1 MNSIFGVSG
10 QVLDSTL
17 HQMGRRLIH
26 RGGASK
32 AHRLAHEAPVA
43 FGVTGSENHL
53 FSKNN
58 FTIVADADIYNKE
71 ELHQFLV
78 RKGISVRPE
87 SEAELLLALFQVD
100 AVEGLEKING
110 DYAFAIW
117 DGDNQLLTLVRD
129 YCGCRPLFYTALPED
144 KGIAFASEY
153 KALLTLPEISPEPD
167 RDMLQCLQYHKK
179 LPVGQTLF
187 KGIRAVGPGSIT
199 MFSAAGQRVDHRKM
213 TRIQPLTVL
222 SNEAEAVAEVR
233 NALAGAIKC
242 RISHPERIG
251 IALSGGIDSIGIAF
265 ICRHLFPDSEIHTF
279 TAGSDP
285 QDEELVVAERV
296 SRSIQSIHHAV
307 ITLPDLM
314 KDHLE
319 KLVWH
324 IEEPYARSESL
335 QLFKIGEAAAPH
347 VTSLLCGMEADALFA
362 GMPRHKILWLMS
374 KWPFLKGILGE
385 IYDLTQSGL
394 QPTSLGGKILLKSYL
409 RHKTAPI
416 PKVVGSSYRPNKT
429 VFPTNNNQLVN
440 TFLASIF
447 QAGAF
452 QDGQK
457 LEKPFA
463 AWGVRYQ
470 SPFLDPNMIRVAF
483 GISDELKFKNGKNK
497 YILRKALQ
505 AFVPEEFTYIPKKP
519 QRMKYDLAFS
529 KTLDEV
535 AMHYLGSGRQ
545 RIFDTKDI
553 SALKKMKRKGAYP
566 AESAMRLWT
575 AVLTQI
581 WYEQFTRL

>member
-17 HQMGRRLIH
+17 QQMGRRLIH

-32 AHRLAHEAPVA
+32 VHRLTHEAPVA
-43 FGVTGSENHL
+43 FGVTGSESHL

-100 AVEGLEKING
+100 GVEGIEKING

-129 YCGCRPLFYTALPED
+129 YCGCRPLFYAALPEG

-179 LPVGQTLF
+179 LPVGRTLF

-213 TRIQPLTVL
+213 TSVQPLAVL

-233 NALAGAIKC
+233 NALTGAIKC

-279 TAGSDP
+279 TAGSDT

-296 SRSIQSIHHAV
+296 SRSIRSIHHAV
-307 ITLPDLM
+307 ITLPGLM

-362 GMPRHKILWLMS
+362 GMPRHKILWMMT
-374 KWPFLKGILGE
+374 KWPLFKDVFGE

-394 QPTSLGGKILLKSYL
+394 QPASVMGKILSKSYF
-409 RHKTAPI
+409 RHKIAPV
-416 PKVVGSSYRPNKT
+416 PKVSGGSYVPVKT
-429 VFPTNNNQLVN
+429 VFPSSNNQLVT
-440 TFLASIF
+440 TFLSNVF
-447 QAGAF
+447 QGGAC

-457 LEKPFA
+457 LERTFA

-470 SPFLDPNMIRVAF
+470 SPFLDRNLIRTAF
-483 GISDELKFKNGKNK
+483 GISDQLKFKHGKNK
-497 YILRKALQ
+497 YILRKALEKY
-505 AFVPEEFTYIPKKP
+505 VPEEFIHIPKKP
-519 QRMKYDLAFS
+519 QRMKYDLAFA
-529 KTLDEV
+529 KVLDDV
-535 AMHYLGSGRQ
+535 ATHYLGDGRQ
-545 RIFDTKDI
+545 GFFNPHDI
-553 SALKKMKRKGAYP
+553 VSLKKMKRNGAYP
-566 AESAMRLWT
+566 PETGMRLWT

-581 WYEQFTRL
+581 WYEQFGQL